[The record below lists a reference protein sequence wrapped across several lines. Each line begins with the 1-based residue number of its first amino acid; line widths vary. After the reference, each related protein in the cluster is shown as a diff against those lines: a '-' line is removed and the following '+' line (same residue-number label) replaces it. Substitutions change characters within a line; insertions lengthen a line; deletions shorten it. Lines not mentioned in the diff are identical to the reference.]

1 MPDYDAI
8 VVGSGPNG
16 LSAAIE
22 LSRNGQ
28 RVLVI
33 EGRDTVGGGCR
44 TDELTLPGF
53 HHDQCAAVFALG
65 HASPFFKDL
74 HLDEF
79 GLEFVQPE
87 IPMAHAL
94 EDGSV
99 ALHRSLEQTAAEL
112 GSDGLRYRRVMKPFV
127 TRPEGFHATVLG
139 PILRLPPHPVTAT
152 RFGLRG
158 MPSAHR
164 LARRFK
170 TEAARAL
177 LAGLAAHATAP
188 LSDPVTAAMALVM
201 GASGHTDG
209 YPFARGGSQA
219 ISDALAAV
227 LLAEGGE
234 IATGTW
240 VDSIDDLPPAQVYLL
255 DVMPKAA
262 VELAASRIP
271 SRRARRFA
279 RWKHGP
285 AAFKVDYAT
294 SGPIPWHDDT
304 LRRAGTI
311 HVGGTFDEVAAAER
325 APWEGHHTNL
335 PFVLLAQPSIVD
347 PTRAPDDGQTV
358 WAYSHV
364 PNGSDRDI
372 TDEITARVEQFAPGF
387 RKTILDHHITTPA
400 DFAAYNPNNIG
411 GDIGAGAFGMRQ
423 LAARPRLSPNPYR
436 LGDGVYICSAAS
448 PPGGG
453 VHGMSGYHAARSAL
467 RVLKS

>member
-1 MPDYDAI
+1 
-8 VVGSGPNG
+8 
-16 LSAAIE
+16 
-22 LSRNGQ
+22 
-28 RVLVI
+28 
-33 EGRDTVGGGCR
+33 
-44 TDELTLPGF
+44 
-53 HHDQCAAVFALG
+53 
-65 HASPFFKDL
+65 
-74 HLDEF
+74 
-79 GLEFVQPE
+79 
-87 IPMAHAL
+87 
-94 EDGSV
+94 
-99 ALHRSLEQTAAEL
+99 
-112 GSDGLRYRRVMKPFV
+112 
-127 TRPEGFHATVLG
+127 
-139 PILRLPPHPVTAT
+139 
-152 RFGLRG
+152 